1 MLLEFFGMPA
11 VGKTTT
17 VKLLMRHEDEGL
29 RKIESIHSKSN
40 TLIKSFWYS
49 AIGLWLLRKN
59 IIKFIYIFSTVTGRS
74 RIKVLNIILKIGLVH
89 SLASKMSQE
98 IVVCDQLILQD
109 IWSII
114 VFEEKI
120 DLNDFNWFL
129 NVYSEM
135 IIAYNLKIIILDVH
149 LDVIEKRYMS
159 RKNSKD
165 IFSDI
170 PKITLKEN
178 MIEAHQIMKSIIGQ
192 VPQEQVI
199 FIKEYQQM
207 TEYLNEYQ
215 N

>member
-1 MLLEFFGMPA
+1 MLLEFFGMPG

-40 TLIKSFWYS
+40 TLIKSLWYL
-49 AIGLWLLRKN
+49 AMGLWLLRKN
-59 IIKFIYIFSTVTGRS
+59 IIKFIYIFSTVTSRS

-89 SLASKMSQE
+89 SLARKMSQE

-129 NVYSEM
+129 NMYSEM
-135 IIAYNLKIIILDVH
+135 ISAYNLKIIILDVH

-170 PKITLKEN
+170 PKISLKEN
-178 MIEAHQIMKSIIGQ
+178 MIEAHQVMKSIIGQ

-199 FIKEYQQM
+199 FIKGYQQM
-207 TEYLNEYQ
+207 AEYLNEYQ